1 MEITKESFANKS
13 NFKNSWI
20 KYMKAHSSITD
31 DDKLNEIFDK
41 NYKEGVVSLI

>member
-1 MEITKESFANKS
+1 MIITKESFTNKT

-20 KYMKAHSSITD
+20 KYMKAHSFITD

-41 NYKEGVVSLI
+41 NYKEGVVSI